1 MLRRPNI
8 EFDQRKWGQR
18 VATEYVDVS
27 GRIGWF
33 EPVCRCPID
42 GPQTLSIRV
51 YDIHRTESVL
61 GEDVK
66 RERSVEEMI

>member
-1 MLRRPNI
+1 MDGTPGS
-8 EFDQRKWGQR
+8 K
-18 VATEYVDVS
+18 T
-27 GRIGWF
+27 
-33 EPVCRCPID
+33 ID

-66 RERSVEEMI
+66 RERSVEEMV